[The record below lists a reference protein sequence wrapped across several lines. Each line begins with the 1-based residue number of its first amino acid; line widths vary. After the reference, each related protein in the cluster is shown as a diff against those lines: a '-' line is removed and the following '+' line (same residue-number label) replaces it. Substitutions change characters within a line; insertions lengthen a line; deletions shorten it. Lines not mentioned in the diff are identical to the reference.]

1 MKSFLLEK
9 QGIDLRLTRPRTI
22 YQWNYTDI
30 SACVVCLFLCL
41 CLCEH
46 AMEPKV
52 CLSDSFSIFKQG
64 LLLSL
69 KVTDWLYWLASQLLG
84 PSCFHPTHIVI
95 FDGIIKEIYKD
106 ILRVSIKALDN
117 RGKERGEV
125 EGDRREAEQTSD
137 TTVPISTLTAC
148 PSDLTSFHLITY
160 QGYSHNDKCLRQ
172 NLQYVD
178 LEKVKFQLNTCL
190 ACTRS

>member
-1 MKSFLLEK
+1 MLKLDRRKLYLGDWSRPASSREGGSKEEKVTCPNSWSYLLEK
-9 QGIDLRLTRPRTI
+9 QGIDLRLSRPKTI
-22 YQWNYTDI
+22 YPLYYTVI
-30 SACVVCLFLCL
+30 SSACVVCLFLCL

-52 CLSDSFSIFKQG
+52 CLSDSFSTFKQG

-106 ILRVSIKALDN
+106 IFYMFLSRHWIIE
-117 RGKERGEV
+117 ER
-125 EGDRREAEQTSD
+125 
-137 TTVPISTLTAC
+137 TAGNIHQKGMC
-148 PSDLTSFHLITY
+148 S
-160 QGYSHNDKCLRQ
+160 
-172 NLQYVD
+172 V
-178 LEKVKFQLNTCL
+178 
-190 ACTRS
+190 